1 MHWFSKL
8 PTFPRH
14 RRKLVYVHKI
24 PQINGIAIAWI
35 GFNLRRLTSSNLF
48 SFVRSLNH
56 PHHFVY
62 RMLFV
67 LSLFLLRRR
76 VLFGFIKSERKS
88 SQERKK
94 ERIAHQKCGEL
105 VFLDVK
111 NCFMKLTRRKEWKKK
126 PSNWILGVPVP
137 SLCASAQI
145 WNNIRM
151 VSLFLL
157 VSLYVYILLLE
168 CVCVLTTIHTRTQNK
183 NDNLFTQFRYEC
195 VWRIVYTQSLACSL
209 AWSFVRQCTHKPKNV
224 CVCLCLCVRVCTIE
238 SRDDSS
244 QTK

>member
-1 MHWFSKL
+1 M
-8 PTFPRH
+8 
-14 RRKLVYVHKI
+14 
-24 PQINGIAIAWI
+24 NGVQS
-35 GFNLRRLTSSNLF
+35 TSAYIVESLLSF
-48 SFVRSLNH
+48 FVRSLSLNH

-111 NCFMKLTRRKEWKKK
+111 NCFMKRTRRKEWKKK

-209 AWSFVRQCTHKPKNV
+209 AWSFVRQCTHNAKECV
-224 CVCLCLCVRVCTIE
+224 CVPVLVRASVYDWIE
-238 SRDDSS
+238 RRLESDEIIE
-244 QTK
+244 